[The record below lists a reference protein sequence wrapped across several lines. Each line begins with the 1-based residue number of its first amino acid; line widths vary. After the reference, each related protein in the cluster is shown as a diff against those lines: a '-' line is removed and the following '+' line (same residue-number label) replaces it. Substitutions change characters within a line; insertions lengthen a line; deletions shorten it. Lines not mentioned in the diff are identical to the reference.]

1 MASKESIKPLYQ
13 TIVDRLSRELA
24 SGRYKPGQKFP
35 SEAALVKKFNVSRI
49 TVTRAV
55 RELQQ
60 RGLVDRVAGSGTYV
74 RSPVQRPRENLLF
87 GLIIPNLGDT
97 EIFEP
102 ICQGIAASPDASGHG
117 LLWGHADSR
126 AASKEEQA
134 LQLCHQCIARG
145 VSGVFFAPLELS
157 EGSAEVNRRTMKLLK
172 KAGIP
177 VVLLDRRPEE
187 MAEEASIRERCDLV
201 GIDNH
206 RAGFLATEHLLRL
219 GARRLGFIGY
229 QNQASTVKARIRGF
243 KDALSN
249 STHEA
254 TGATGAIGKR
264 FVVRPAE
271 RLELPSAAYD
281 CDAFVCANDRVAGQ
295 LMHALLAQ
303 GVSIPR
309 DVRLVGIDDA
319 GYADL
324 LPVPLTTVHQPCRDL
339 GEAALRVM
347 LERLDRPQ
355 MPARDILLD
364 CQLVIRR
371 SCGARDGSSVKFDV
385 SPV

>member
-1 MASKESIKPLYQ
+1 MPRDYPGKPLYQ
-13 TIVDRLSRELA
+13 TIVERLSREITT
-24 SGRYKPGQKFP
+24 GRYQPGHKFP
-35 SEAALVKKFNVSRI
+35 SEAALVKQFNVSRI

-74 RSPVQRPRENLLF
+74 RDPLRRPRANLLF

-97 EIFEP
+97 EIFWP

-117 LLWGHADSR
+117 LLWGHADSISL
-126 AASKEEQA
+126 SKEEQA
-134 LQLCHQCIARG
+134 LQLCRQCIARG

-157 EGSAEVNRRTMKLLK
+157 AQSAEVNRRVMKLLK

-187 MAEEASIRERCDLV
+187 ETSVRERCDLV

-206 RAGFLATEHLLRL
+206 RAGYLAAEHLLRL
-219 GARRLGFIGY
+219 GARHLGFIAY
-229 QNQASTVKARIRGF
+229 ERQASTVKARMRGYR
-243 KDALSN
+243 DALSAN
-249 STHEA
+249 SP
-254 TGATGAIGKR
+254 GATGKR
-264 FVVRPAE
+264 VFIVRPGD
-271 RLELPSAAYD
+271 RLELPSAARD

-295 LMHALLAQ
+295 LMHALLGQ
-303 GVSIPR
+303 GNRIPQ
-309 DVRLVGIDDA
+309 DVRLVGIDDV

-324 LPVPLTTVHQPCRDL
+324 LPVPLTTVHQPCRDI
-339 GEAALRVM
+339 GETALRVM

-355 MPARDILLD
+355 MPARDILLN
-364 CQLVIRR
+364 CELVVRE
-371 SCGARDGSSVKFDV
+371 SCGATI
-385 SPV
+385 

>member
-1 MASKESIKPLYQ
+1 MPRSQPTKPLYQ
-13 TIVDRLSRELA
+13 MIVERLSREIA
-24 SGRYKPGQKFP
+24 AGRYKPGHKFP

-74 RSPVQRPRENLLF
+74 RDSQRRPRANLLF

-97 EIFEP
+97 EIFGP

-126 AASKEEQA
+126 TLSKEEQA
-134 LQLCHQCIARG
+134 LQLCRQCIARG

-157 EGSAEVNRRTMKLLK
+157 PQSAEVNRRVMKLLK

-187 MAEEASIRERCDLV
+187 EMAVRERCDLV

-206 RAGFLATEHLLRL
+206 RAGYLAAEHLLRL
-219 GARRLGFIGY
+219 GARRLGFIAY
-229 QNQASTVKARIRGF
+229 ERQASTVKARIRGY
-243 KDALSN
+243 KDALSAN
-249 STHEA
+249 LP
-254 TGATGAIGKR
+254 GATGKSVFI
-264 FVVRPAE
+264 VRPGD
-271 RLELPSAAYD
+271 RLELPAAARG

-295 LMHALLAQ
+295 LMHALLGQ
-303 GVSIPR
+303 GNRIPQ
-309 DVRLVGIDDA
+309 DVRLVGIDDV

-324 LPVPLTTVHQPCRDL
+324 LPVPLTTIHQPCRDI
-339 GEAALRVM
+339 GETALRVM
-347 LERLDRPQ
+347 LERLDRLQ
-355 MPARDILLD
+355 MPARDILLE
-364 CQLVIRR
+364 CELVIRE
-371 SCGARDGSSVKFDV
+371 SCGAAI
-385 SPV
+385 